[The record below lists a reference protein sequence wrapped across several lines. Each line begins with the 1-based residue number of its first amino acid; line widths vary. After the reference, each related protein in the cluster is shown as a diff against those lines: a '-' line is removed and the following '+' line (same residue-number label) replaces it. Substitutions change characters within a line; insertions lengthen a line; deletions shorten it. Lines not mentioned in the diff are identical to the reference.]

1 MKRITGFA
9 ASAAACSAAFLA
21 VSCASGSGDQSV
33 VSVKFNK
40 VQEVPAINI
49 SEWCSE
55 PEFIALDSRS
65 NDAFTS
71 GFQFFI
77 SDSYIGIGGSTRQPY
92 KIYDRKTGEYLRD
105 IGHQGRGPGEYLNT
119 YSSVIDE
126 NTGTVYLLAWNARS
140 ILSYDLATGD
150 FKKEYPLKYSV
161 PKGKFAVDTG
171 IGDITVVSLP
181 FNNMVPSVA
190 WKQDKDGNVLWEIPA
205 GHLTVVPDFSNEIY
219 SRFNTGE
226 FDLSILTWGG
236 RSDSLYVVKDDGV
249 LQPVYTIDFNTD
261 EVKGDQYSG
270 TINENAPIH
279 SYTMLPDYFIS
290 DVSMPK
296 QLPDGNFTTGK
307 PVYVVTDRQTGT
319 SVKTSFYNDYLA
331 WEMSTVSFQQGYLL
345 SVFSAS
351 GFLEFGKK
359 ALEEGKLSEAS
370 KSKVASILENL
381 QEDGNY
387 VIAISRLKNK

>member
-9 ASAAACSAAFLA
+9 ALAAACSAAFLA

-40 VQEVPAINI
+40 VQEAPAINI

-171 IGDITVVSLP
+171 TGDITVVSLP

-307 PVYVVTDRQTGT
+307 PVYVVTDRQTGI

-331 WEMSTVSFQQGYLL
+331 WDMSTVSFQQGYLL
-345 SVFSAS
+345 SAFSAS

-370 KSKVASILENL
+370 KTKVASILENL

>member
-40 VQEVPAINI
+40 VQEAPAIKI

-150 FKKEYPLKYSV
+150 FKKEYPLKYYWQ
-161 PKGKFAVDTG
+161 AQIWRD
-171 IGDITVVSLP
+171 
-181 FNNMVPSVA
+181 
-190 WKQDKDGNVLWEIPA
+190 
-205 GHLTVVPDFSNEIY
+205 
-219 SRFNTGE
+219 
-226 FDLSILTWGG
+226 
-236 RSDSLYVVKDDGV
+236 
-249 LQPVYTIDFNTD
+249 
-261 EVKGDQYSG
+261 
-270 TINENAPIH
+270 
-279 SYTMLPDYFIS
+279 
-290 DVSMPK
+290 
-296 QLPDGNFTTGK
+296 
-307 PVYVVTDRQTGT
+307 
-319 SVKTSFYNDYLA
+319 
-331 WEMSTVSFQQGYLL
+331 
-345 SVFSAS
+345 
-351 GFLEFGKK
+351 
-359 ALEEGKLSEAS
+359 
-370 KSKVASILENL
+370 
-381 QEDGNY
+381 
-387 VIAISRLKNK
+387 RLKDTT

>member
-1 MKRITGFA
+1 M
-9 ASAAACSAAFLA
+9 AAACSAAFLA

-40 VQEVPAINI
+40 VQEAPAINI

-171 IGDITVVSLP
+171 TGDITVVSLP

-307 PVYVVTDRQTGT
+307 PVYVVTDRQTGI

-331 WEMSTVSFQQGYLL
+331 WDMSTVSFQQGYLL
-345 SVFSAS
+345 SAFSAS

-370 KSKVASILENL
+370 KTKVASILENL

>member
-9 ASAAACSAAFLA
+9 ALAAACSAAFLA

-40 VQEVPAINI
+40 VQEAPAINI

-150 FKKEYPLKYSV
+150 FKKEYPLKYYWQ
-161 PKGKFAVDTG
+161 AQ
-171 IGDITVVSLP
+171 IC
-181 FNNMVPSVA
+181 
-190 WKQDKDGNVLWEIPA
+190 LWEIPA

-331 WEMSTVSFQQGYLL
+331 WDMSTVSFQQGYLL